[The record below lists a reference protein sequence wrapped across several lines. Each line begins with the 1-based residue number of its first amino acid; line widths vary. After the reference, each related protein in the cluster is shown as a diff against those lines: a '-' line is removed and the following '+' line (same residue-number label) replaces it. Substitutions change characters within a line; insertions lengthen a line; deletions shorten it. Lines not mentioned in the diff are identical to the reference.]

1 MTADILD
8 RAAAAAL
15 ALAADKPWPQV
26 ALRDIAVKAD
36 VSFAAL
42 YALADSKAAVLN
54 HLSTRFDQAALG
66 VDYPAT
72 AAVHDRLFDAAMA
85 RIEAMEPHRAA
96 LIAIAS
102 AEGVL
107 ASAARFPRIARAI
120 LEAAGVEATVPRL
133 AAMAAVWARVVQ
145 VWRDDEGAL
154 NRTMAELDKR
164 LKQMAAQLSKVGA
177 GV

>member
-66 VDYPAT
+66 VDYPAVRRGPVEISPVFVYT
-72 AAVHDRLFDAAMA
+72 ARLLRWTPVRWRTCLRTTGRGVTNAVT
-85 RIEAMEPHRAA
+85 EEEPF
-96 LIAIAS
+96 
-102 AEGVL
+102 L
-107 ASAARFPRIARAI
+107 A
-120 LEAAGVEATVPRL
+120 
-133 AAMAAVWARVVQ
+133 
-145 VWRDDEGAL
+145 
-154 NRTMAELDKR
+154 
-164 LKQMAAQLSKVGA
+164 VGRQ
-177 GV
+177 G